1 MGKCRDYRVRFQCP
15 RRFCAARPKCWT
27 AWFDRDNPSGTGD
40 WETLI
45 ALRGENPGKICNNP
59 LQIHVQTTSGA
70 SVASTGNVIAVSDKN
85 TGFICKNSNQTQG
98 SCKDYRV
105 RFQCPL
111 DFCILPVCWTKWYDR
126 DNPSGTGDWESLS
139 DLRRQ
144 DPKGICDRPLYID
157 VVTTDTNTPFTSTGQ
172 THYVYSPTQGFVCRN
187 QDQAGRRCH
196 DYKVRFGC
204 PCPCF
209 SP

>member
-1 MGKCRDYRVRFQCP
+1 MGVAVRISDIFSGFVCKNSDQTMGKCRDYRVRFQCP
-15 RRFCAARPKCWT
+15 RRFCAAR
-27 AWFDRDNPSGTGD
+27 
-40 WETLI
+40 
-45 ALRGENPGKICNNP
+45 KICNNP
-59 LQIHVQTTSGA
+59 LQIQVQTTSGA